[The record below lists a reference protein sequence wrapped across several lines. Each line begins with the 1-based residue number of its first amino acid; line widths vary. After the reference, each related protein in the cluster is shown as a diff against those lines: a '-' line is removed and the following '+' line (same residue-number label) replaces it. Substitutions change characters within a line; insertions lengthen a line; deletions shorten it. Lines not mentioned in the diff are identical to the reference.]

1 MYRSSF
7 FKNSAVAVGIAA
19 VGYTT
24 LTTMFQENNKR
35 NEMLR
40 KRDQSNSFPNQALPF
55 ETSQIDR
62 CKL

>member
-1 MYRSSF
+1 MYRSCF

-19 VGYTT
+19 VGYAT

-35 NEMLR
+35 NEMLK

-55 ETSQIDR
+55 ERSPIDR